1 MKNRVHPE
9 LREMF
14 SVLPEVDNSPEN
26 FQQYRKWA
34 KESFTATVLLSNDE
48 VTVSNRFIPGPERA
62 PEVRVRIYEPTKKQK
77 LYLGSFGYTV
87 VDIKWDHPKWMTN
100 FVKSSYWKPT
110 V

>member
-34 KESFTATVLLSNDE
+34 KESFMQQFYYRMMKLLYLIDLYQN
-48 VTVSNRFIPGPERA
+48 ERA
-62 PEVRVRIYEPTKKQK
+62 PEVRVRIYEPTKNK
-77 LYLGSFGYTV
+77 SFTWGPLDTRWW
-87 VDIKWDHPKWMTN
+87 I
-100 FVKSSYWKPT
+100 SSGIT
-110 V
+110 RNG

>member
-1 MKNRVHPE
+1 
-9 LREMF
+9 MF

-62 PEVRVRIYEPTKKQK
+62 PEVRVRIYEPTKNK
-77 LYLGSFGYTV
+77 SFTWGPLDTRWW
-87 VDIKWDHPKWMTN
+87 I
-100 FVKSSYWKPT
+100 SSGIT
-110 V
+110 RNG

>member
-34 KESFTATVLLSNDE
+34 KESFTATVLSSNDE
-48 VTVSNRFIPGPERA
+48 VTVSNRFIPGPEERLKLEFA
-62 PEVRVRIYEPTKKQK
+62 FMSQLKKTKA
-77 LYLGSFGYTV
+77 LPGVLLDTRWW
-87 VDIKWDHPKWMTN
+87 I
-100 FVKSSYWKPT
+100 SSGIT
-110 V
+110 RNG

>member
-14 SVLPEVDNSPEN
+14 SVLPAMDNGPEN

-34 KESFTATVLLSNDE
+34 NEAFAATDLTSNDKI
-48 VTVSNRFIPGPERA
+48 TVSNRFIPGPEGA
-62 PEVRVRIYEPTKKQK
+62 PEVRVRIYEPTKNTK
-77 LYLGSFGYTV
+77 LYQGYSGFTV
-87 VDIKWDHPKWMTN
+87 VDTKWDYPKWMID
-100 FVKSSYWKPT
+100 FVKNLYWKPT

>member
-34 KESFTATVLLSNDE
+34 KESFTATVLSSNDE
-48 VTVSNRFIPGPERA
+48 VTVSNRFI
-62 PEVRVRIYEPTKKQK
+62 
-77 LYLGSFGYTV
+77 
-87 VDIKWDHPKWMTN
+87 
-100 FVKSSYWKPT
+100 
-110 V
+110 

>member
-34 KESFTATVLLSNDE
+34 KESLLQQFYYRMMKLLYLID
-48 VTVSNRFIPGPERA
+48 
-62 PEVRVRIYEPTKKQK
+62 
-77 LYLGSFGYTV
+77 LYLGLKERLKLEFAFMSQLKTKALPGVLWIHGGGYQV
-87 VDIKWDHPKWMTN
+87 GSPKWMTN